1 MGRKIKIFVGI
12 CLLLAGICYFLYP
25 NYREWRTEQKVNT
38 IIEGFEDNR
47 DDAIIEAQKS
57 SEIDVNDESEDSGSE
72 SLEEQDVQK
81 DDMKQVIM
89 PDLYDA
95 LEQYNQDLILSG
107 QQILDA
113 WSYEQS
119 PVDVDSLNNGS
130 SVIGYIEVPDMKV
143 KLPLYLG
150 ASSEHLAKGA
160 AVLTQTSMP
169 IGGTS
174 TNCVIAGHRGYQ
186 GSAFFQYIDKVQ
198 VGSMVY
204 ITNPWETLTYQ
215 VVATKIVYPSQV
227 DDVMIQ
233 DGKDMVTLVSC
244 HPYVVGGGGQRYLVF
259 CERVTETQDTEI
271 SSEVSSEVQSE
282 INQDENETMDSE
294 SVSTDVQSEYVRDNV
309 DVDNTNSLQELE
321 TLLRFLAPMTI
332 VLIVCII
339 LFIQYARKHK

>member
-1 MGRKIKIFVGI
+1 MVRKIKIFVGV

-25 NYREWRTEQKVNT
+25 NFREWRTQQEVDS
-38 IIEGFEDNR
+38 IIEEFEDNR
-47 DDAIIEAQKS
+47 DEAIVEVQKS
-57 SEIDVNDESEDSGSE
+57 FETDDSDDSEASNSE
-72 SLEEQDVQK
+72 SLEEQDIQEE
-81 DDMKQVIM
+81 DMKQVIL
-89 PDLYDA
+89 PDLYNA

-119 PVDVDSLNNGS
+119 PVDIDSLNNGS
-130 SVIGYIEVPDMKV
+130 PVIGYIEVPDMKA

-204 ITNPWETLTYQ
+204 ITNPWETLTYR
-215 VVATKIVYPSQV
+215 VVSTKIVYPSQV

-233 DGKDMVTLVSC
+233 DGKDMITLVSC

-259 CERVTETQDTEI
+259 CERVTEIQDTET
-271 SSEVSSEVQSE
+271 SSESNFEFQSE
-282 INQDENETMDSE
+282 TSQNENETMDSE
-294 SVSTDVQSEYVRDNV
+294 SVSTEVQSEYIRDNV
-309 DVDNTNSLQELE
+309 DDTNSLQELE
-321 TLLRFLAPMTI
+321 TLLRFLAPMTV
-332 VLIVCII
+332 VLIACII
-339 LFIQYARKHK
+339 LFIQYAGKHNK